1 MKLVSSTAVPTIS
14 CWFGT
19 HLRKSLL
26 SMLDLLLRVTTVLTV
41 VLTASPDPI
50 TFIWVT
56 ILSATRHIS
65 SVLASVKLDSRSS
78 PRVPYHP

>member
-1 MKLVSSTAVPTIS
+1 
-14 CWFGT
+14 
-19 HLRKSLL
+19 
-26 SMLDLLLRVTTVLTV
+26 MLDLLLRVTAVLTV

-78 PRVPYHP
+78 RSRTLSSLMLNIRRSLNISSGVIV